1 MVVRETAGEKS
12 NDPLPTL
19 AAHILDQ
26 LPIRFGRVL
35 KPNKTSRI
43 LHGMKTPGPVL
54 AFDRQSVRSVD
65 ADGRLHVALTN
76 ISKANVSPYY
86 GSEIPGFASLGLD
99 PGKVYNLWRDP
110 SELEKGAKSFNNL
123 PILRRHIQVS
133 ADAPSKEDV
142 VGSIGSDVTF
152 NSPYLCASLC
162 FWDSEAIAGIESG
175 QLEELSPAYRYTPDM
190 TPGETPDGES
200 YDGRMTNILGNHL
213 ATVEVGRTGKDVVVA
228 DSTPFTN
235 KQETP
240 AMKTKLGRALIA
252 ALSAASPKIAQDSSL
267 GALVGEAK
275 KKTFK
280 KTEVVAALV
289 AMDSEIDTGSLD
301 EIIDAILGVQENP
314 EPEKPAA
321 LAGDE
326 PADGGAAQ
334 LMAFLQQKGLS
345 PEDLEAVSGMVSK
358 LGAPAAAVDADPE
371 ADVMTKEDVDTA
383 MDSMRKDL
391 TKQFRDLEQAKA
403 DVRPTVGDVIGMD
416 SAPSVYRF
424 ALDQMKVDH
433 KDLPDAALGKFYALA
448 ADRKSDKSPATLIAN
463 DSATVATIK
472 GLDRFS

>member
-1 MVVRETAGEKS
+1 
-12 NDPLPTL
+12 
-19 AAHILDQ
+19 
-26 LPIRFGRVL
+26 
-35 KPNKTSRI
+35 
-43 LHGMKTPGPVL
+43 MKTPGPVL
-54 AFDRQSVRSVD
+54 AFDRASVRRYD
-65 ADGRLHVALTN
+65 DDGRLHVAVTN
-76 ISKANVSPYY
+76 ISKANVCQYY
-86 GSEIPGFASLGLD
+86 GAEIPKWQSLGLD
-99 PGKVYNLWRDP
+99 AQKVYRLLRDP
-110 SELEKGAKSFNNL
+110 AALEAAAPTFNNVPL
-123 PILRRHIQVS
+123 QLKHVHQKANDPQ
-133 ADAPSKEDV
+133 ADLI
-142 VGSIGSDVTF
+142 VGSVSGAVF
-152 NSPYLCASLC
+152 VHPYLSASLC
-162 FWDSEAIAGIESG
+162 VWHEEGIAAIET
-175 QLEELSPAYRYTPDM
+175 ETMVELSSSYHYDAVM
-190 TPGETPDGES
+190 EPGEFEGEP
-200 YDGRMTNILGNHL
+200 YDGKMTNIRGNHVAL
-213 ATVEVGRTGKDVVVA
+213 VEEGRAGPDVIVA
-228 DSTPFTN
+228 DSNPFTN

-280 KTEVVAALV
+280 KAEVVTALV

-314 EPEKPAA
+314 EPEKPTA

-326 PADGGAAQ
+326 DDGGAGSKHAEIID
-334 LMAFLQQKGLS
+334 FLKSKGLDAA
-345 PEDLEAVSGMVSK
+345 DLEAVGNMLTRMDK
-358 LGAPAAAVDADPE
+358 PEGADELPD
-371 ADVMTKEDVDTA
+371 DVMTKEDVDTA
-383 MDSMRKDL
+383 MDSMSKSLTIKL

-448 ADRKSDKSPATLIAN
+448 ADRKSDKSPSTLIAN

>member
-1 MVVRETAGEKS
+1 M
-12 NDPLPTL
+12 
-19 AAHILDQ
+19 
-26 LPIRFGRVL
+26 
-35 KPNKTSRI
+35 KTS
-43 LHGMKTPGPVL
+43 GPVL

-86 GSEIPGFASLGLD
+86 GSEIPGFSELGLD

-190 TPGETPDGES
+190 TPGTTPDGEA

-280 KTEVVAALV
+280 KAEVVAALV

-314 EPEKPAA
+314 EPEKPTA

-326 PADGGAAQ
+326 DDDGAKSKHAEIID
-334 LMAFLQQKGLS
+334 FLKSKGLDAS
-345 PEDLEAVSGMVSK
+345 DLEAVGNMLTRLDGPEK
-358 LGAPAAAVDADPE
+358 PAATDADPSTE
-371 ADVMTKEDVDTA
+371 GYMKEEDVNTA

-424 ALDQMKVDH
+424 ALDQLKVDH

-448 ADRKSDKSPATLIAN
+448 ADRKAAKSPLIAN
-463 DSATVATIK
+463 DAATVATIK